1 LCKQIDKHIEYA
13 SFQIVPARM

>member
-1 LCKQIDKHIEYA
+1 MYKQIDKHTEYA